1 LRILSRL
8 SRLPALPVQALLLG
22 GAVLAMGALSSW
34 QLQRHLS
41 EQLMQ
46 QALSAEQLQVQA
58 DVAQFNEALSE
69 AERSV
74 VRLSALMSDITT
86 TGPQAR
92 QAAARF
98 DQLVRRDADGA
109 WRSRV
114 ETFRP
119 GQSAGLWLP
128 ASAARTEASRA
139 FFAQAQTTVSLFG
152 LGVSS
157 GILENT
163 WVLPLSGGELI
174 FWPAKP
180 TFIRDAPADL
190 DYRSTDWVQLTA
202 PALNPAGT
210 PRWTRPTYDPAA
222 REWLISVVAPFRQ
235 SGQWAGSVGHD
246 LLLRDLLRW
255 LIRLDQQTDRLTARA
270 LYVVSADG
278 HLLVQGASTARE
290 GARLPA
296 SHRRVLAPPPGQAE
310 VFSLELG
317 ADHLLVARLPRLNAI
332 AVYKVDGSAIQALV
346 GRELRA
352 LHLGV
357 ALFMGLLLLLGLLL
371 VSREISFRRREQR
384 SLEQRNRD
392 LELQVQ
398 ARTQELA
405 AANQELSQLAA
416 QDALTGVGNRR
427 SFEQA
432 LAQAWAHSRRR
443 QEPIALVMVDVDH
456 FKQYNDSLGHPAGD
470 DCLRQVA
477 ALLQAGLHRPEDRV
491 FRYGGEEFVLLLT
504 TTDVNGAVHCSEQLR
519 RAVEARALPHP
530 HGVVTISLGV
540 ASTIPDQRSSD
551 GEAMQL
557 LARADSALY
566 RAKEEGRNRL
576 VAV

>member
-1 LRILSRL
+1 MRILSRL
-8 SRLPALPVQALLLG
+8 SRLPALPAQALLLG
-22 GAVLAMGALSSW
+22 GAVLAVGALSSW

-41 EQLMQ
+41 AQLMQ
-46 QALSAEQLQVQA
+46 QALSGETLQVQA

-74 VRLSALMSDITT
+74 VRLSALMSAINT
-86 TGPQAR
+86 TGPQTR

-109 WRSRV
+109 WRSRA
-114 ETFRP
+114 EQFQP

-128 ASAARTEASRA
+128 ASAARTEAARA
-139 FFAQAQTTVSLFG
+139 FFAQAETTVSLFG

-180 TFIRDAPADL
+180 TFIRDAAADL
-190 DYRSTDWVQLTA
+190 DYRATPWVQLTD
-202 PALNPAGT
+202 PAVNPAGT

-235 SGQWAGSVGHD
+235 AGQWAGSVGHD

-255 LIRLDQQTDRLTARA
+255 LIRLDQQKDRLTARA

-278 HLLVQGASTARE
+278 HLLVQGASMARE

-296 SHRRVLAPPPGQAE
+296 SHRRVLAAPPGQAE
-310 VFSLELG
+310 VFSLKLG
-317 ADHLLVARLPRLNAI
+317 DDHLLVARLSRLDVI

-384 SLEQRNRD
+384 LLEQRNRD
-392 LELQVQ
+392 LELEVQ

-405 AANQELSQLAA
+405 AANRDLAQLAA

-432 LAQAWAHSRRR
+432 LAQAWAHSRRH

-477 ALLQAGLHRPEDRV
+477 ALLQEGLRRPEDRV

-504 TTDVNGAVHCSEQLR
+504 ATDVNGAVHCSEQLR

-530 HGVVTISLGV
+530 NGVVTISLGV
-540 ASTIPDQRSSD
+540 ASTIADQRSSD

-557 LARADSALY
+557 LARADGALY
-566 RAKEEGRNRL
+566 RAKQEGRNRL

>member
-1 LRILSRL
+1 
-8 SRLPALPVQALLLG
+8 
-22 GAVLAMGALSSW
+22 M
-34 QLQRHLS
+34 
-41 EQLMQ
+41 
-46 QALSAEQLQVQA
+46 
-58 DVAQFNEALSE
+58 
-69 AERSV
+69 
-74 VRLSALMSDITT
+74 
-86 TGPQAR
+86 
-92 QAAARF
+92 
-98 DQLVRRDADGA
+98 
-109 WRSRV
+109 
-114 ETFRP
+114 
-119 GQSAGLWLP
+119 
-128 ASAARTEASRA
+128 
-139 FFAQAQTTVSLFG
+139 
-152 LGVSS
+152 
-157 GILENT
+157 
-163 WVLPLSGGELI
+163 
-174 FWPAKP
+174 
-180 TFIRDAPADL
+180 
-190 DYRSTDWVQLTA
+190 
-202 PALNPAGT
+202 
-210 PRWTRPTYDPAA
+210 
-222 REWLISVVAPFRQ
+222 
-235 SGQWAGSVGHD
+235 
-246 LLLRDLLRW
+246 
-255 LIRLDQQTDRLTARA
+255 
-270 LYVVSADG
+270 
-278 HLLVQGASTARE
+278 
-290 GARLPA
+290 
-296 SHRRVLAPPPGQAE
+296 
-310 VFSLELG
+310 FSLKLG
-317 ADHLLVARLPRLNAI
+317 DDQLLVARLSRLNAI

-432 LAQAWAHSRRR
+432 LAQAWANSRRR

-477 ALLQAGLHRPEDRV
+477 ALLQEGLRRPEDRV

-504 TTDVNGAVHCSEQLR
+504 ATDVNGAVHCSEQLR

-540 ASTIPDQRSSD
+540 VSTIADQRSSD

-557 LARADSALY
+557 LARADGALY
-566 RAKEEGRNRL
+566 RAKQEGRNRL
-576 VAV
+576 VAA

>member
-1 LRILSRL
+1 
-8 SRLPALPVQALLLG
+8 
-22 GAVLAMGALSSW
+22 
-34 QLQRHLS
+34 
-41 EQLMQ
+41 
-46 QALSAEQLQVQA
+46 
-58 DVAQFNEALSE
+58 
-69 AERSV
+69 
-74 VRLSALMSDITT
+74 
-86 TGPQAR
+86 
-92 QAAARF
+92 
-98 DQLVRRDADGA
+98 
-109 WRSRV
+109 
-114 ETFRP
+114 
-119 GQSAGLWLP
+119 
-128 ASAARTEASRA
+128 
-139 FFAQAQTTVSLFG
+139 
-152 LGVSS
+152 
-157 GILENT
+157 
-163 WVLPLSGGELI
+163 
-174 FWPAKP
+174 
-180 TFIRDAPADL
+180 
-190 DYRSTDWVQLTA
+190 
-202 PALNPAGT
+202 
-210 PRWTRPTYDPAA
+210 
-222 REWLISVVAPFRQ
+222 
-235 SGQWAGSVGHD
+235 
-246 LLLRDLLRW
+246 
-255 LIRLDQQTDRLTARA
+255 
-270 LYVVSADG
+270 
-278 HLLVQGASTARE
+278 
-290 GARLPA
+290 
-296 SHRRVLAPPPGQAE
+296 
-310 VFSLELG
+310 
-317 ADHLLVARLPRLNAI
+317 
-332 AVYKVDGSAIQALV
+332 VDGSAIQALV
-346 GRELRA
+346 GQELRA

-357 ALFMGLLLLLGLLL
+357 ALFMGLLLLL

-392 LELQVQ
+392 LELEVQ

-477 ALLQAGLHRPEDRV
+477 ALLQTGLHRPEDRV

-504 TTDVNGAVHCSEQLR
+504 ATDVNGAVHCSEQLR